1 MTNDNVSVYNISK
14 EHQKSLGAART
25 DELNYAIGKTST
37 HESRNLRIMHLHG

>member
-1 MTNDNVSVYNISK
+1 MTTSQYIKINNIK
-14 EHQKSLGAART
+14 NLWVQLRT